1 MSDDNYTRSD
11 WGYDY
16 ILSWISDATR
26 MNRDEYENWRKV
38 QTLQKKDPNFIK
50 RYLMILK
57 SEEKVKDIMAKQ
69 QNCKKEEFLGLLNET
84 EKKIISEIVKGT
96 DFNKIYQKVG
106 ISSTTFPCCMSD
118 IYRKTKHIIPYGKK
132 LKKTVLMEYLF
143 KECEFADGRSEA
155 SPDSEQIEPTVA
167 KPHRRNS
174 VSVEQIQDSGFQRG
188 DDLLSTDNSLPSCH
202 PNFRSA
208 DISSKVSS
216 VSPDAE
222 ICEDIQRNN
231 EKVSEPELVQP
242 GKDRII
248 ESLEVARD
256 FLHGKY
262 RGFCEKLGDLLI
274 QSTPQNALESSD
286 YSQAK
291 DYDNA
296 IWVLVCALTE
306 LKKCNQGE

>member
-1 MSDDNYTRSD
+1 MSDDNYTQSG

-16 ILSWISDATR
+16 ILSWISDVTR
-26 MNRDEYENWRKV
+26 MNREEYENWQEIKR
-38 QTLQKKDPNFIK
+38 LQKKDPDFIK
-50 RYLMILK
+50 KYLMKLQ
-57 SEEKVKDIMAKQ
+57 SEEKVRDIMAKQ

-84 EKKIISEIVKGT
+84 EKKIIAEIVKGT
-96 DFNKIYQKVG
+96 DFNKVHQKVG

-143 KECEFADGRSEA
+143 GSC
-155 SPDSEQIEPTVA
+155 
-167 KPHRRNS
+167 
-174 VSVEQIQDSGFQRG
+174 GFNRG
-188 DDLLSTDNSLPSCH
+188 DDVLSTNNSLPSCH
-202 PNFRSA
+202 PNFQPA
-208 DISSKVSS
+208 DISSEVSS

-222 ICEDIQRNN
+222 ICEGIQHNN

-242 GKDRII
+242 GKGKII
-248 ESLEVARD
+248 ESLEVACN
-256 FLHGKY
+256 FLRGEY

-274 QSTPQNALESSD
+274 QSTPQNALESTD

-296 IWVLVCALTE
+296 IWVLTCAITKLR
-306 LKKCNQGE
+306 KSNQGE

>member
-1 MSDDNYTRSD
+1 MYDDNYPRSD

-26 MNRDEYENWRKV
+26 MNRDEYENWRKI

-106 ISSTTFPCCMSD
+106 ISSKTFPCCMSD

-143 KECEFADGRSEA
+143 GSC
-155 SPDSEQIEPTVA
+155 
-167 KPHRRNS
+167 
-174 VSVEQIQDSGFQRG
+174 GFNRG
-188 DDLLSTDNSLPSCH
+188 DDVLSTDNSLPSCH
-202 PNFRSA
+202 PNFRPA
-208 DISSKVSS
+208 DISSEVSA

-222 ICEDIQRNN
+222 IYEDVQHNN

-242 GKDRII
+242 GKGRII

-274 QSTPQNALESSD
+274 QSTPQNALESTD